1 MKNIFG
7 WIGMVLI
14 ICAYGLSS
22 FQVIS
27 VTTWIYQVLN
37 LVGSGGI
44 IITAYNNR
52 DNPAMVL
59 NIIWA
64 IIAII
69 SLFHV

>member
-1 MKNIFG
+1 MKNTFG

-14 ICAYGLSS
+14 ICAYGLNS

-27 VTTWIYQVLN
+27 VTSLFYQILN
-37 LVGSGGI
+37 LLGSVGMV
-44 IITAYNNR
+44 ITAYTNR

-64 IIAII
+64 VIAIV
-69 SLFHV
+69 SLCKL

>member
-1 MKNIFG
+1 MKNTFG

-22 FQVIS
+22 FQIIS
-27 VTTWIYQVLN
+27 ITSSVYQILN
-37 LVGSGGI
+37 LLGSTGI
-44 IITAYNNR
+44 VVTAYHNR

-64 IIAII
+64 MIAVI
-69 SLFHV
+69 SLFHL